1 MTYAPQVAVPRQ
13 ALRDL
18 RSKYAEMLAMRVADA
33 LPSEQ
38 RPGDR
43 EVRARMRRLAERF
56 PGSLR
61 EIDELPEGEIFRRIR
76 ALDIVLG
83 TEREAEPWMEALAL
97 FHARTRGI
105 LVAKRW
111 LRRRKRIDAALQE
124 RFEREL
130 VELPFPEDSR
140 AWAAHL
146 ATVASP
152 PRGRLLEAVFARMGR
167 ELQQPVPAVRALVF
181 PGPSR

>member
-1 MTYAPQVAVPRQ
+1 VAVPRQ

-18 RSKYAEMLAMRVADA
+18 RSKYAEMLAMRVAEA
-33 LPSEQ
+33 LPPEQ

-61 EIDELPEGEIFRRIR
+61 EIDDLPEREIALRIR
-76 ALDIVLG
+76 ALDAVL
-83 TEREAEPWMEALAL
+83 ESHRDAEPWMEALAL

-130 VELPFPEDSR
+130 ATLPFPEDSR
-140 AWAAHL
+140 PWAAHL

-152 PRGRLLEAVFARMGR
+152 PRGRLLEAVFARLGR
-167 ELQQPVPAVRALVF
+167 ELQRPVPEIRALVF
-181 PGPSR
+181 PRLSR